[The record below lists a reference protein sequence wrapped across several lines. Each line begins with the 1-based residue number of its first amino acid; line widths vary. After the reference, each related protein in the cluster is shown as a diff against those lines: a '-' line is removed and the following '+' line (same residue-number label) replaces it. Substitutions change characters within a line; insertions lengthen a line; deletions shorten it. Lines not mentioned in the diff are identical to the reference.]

1 MTHYI
6 IENEELQVE
15 ILAKGAELTSIQA
28 KSDNT
33 EFLWQ
38 SDPAYWSRHAPI
50 LFPIVGKLKNDS
62 YYYKGQR
69 YDMTQHGFARDMDF
83 YVVEQQAAKIRLVLD
98 YSEETLRKYPFKFRL
113 EVEYSLQNNQLL
125 TRYLVTNL
133 SDKEEMLFSV
143 GAHPGFKVPLDDKT
157 TFEDYRLELLP
168 ETNRTFIPVT
178 EEVLLQTDQAAKAA
192 QASFPL
198 TRELFKDGVLIFET
212 PGKTQVAL
220 KSDRTEKAI
229 IMDYQTLPYLGIWS
243 TYPADA
249 PFVCLEPWNGVADIF
264 DASGQLSEKLGVN
277 QLEPQGQFVTEYTT
291 TFINGASD
299 E

>member
-1 MTHYI
+1 MTHYM
-6 IENEELQVE
+6 IENDELQVK

-98 YSEETLRKYPFKFRL
+98 YSQETLRKYPFKFRL

-125 TRYLVTNL
+125 TRYVVTNL
-133 SDKEEMLFSV
+133 SDEKEMLFSV
-143 GAHPGFKVPLDDKT
+143 GAHPGFKVPLDDET

-168 ETNRTFIPVT
+168 ETSRTFIPVT
-178 EEVLLQTDQAAKAA
+178 GEVLLQTDQAEKAA
-192 QASFPL
+192 QSSFPL
-198 TRELFKDGVLIFET
+198 TRELFKDGVLVFET
-212 PGKTQVAL
+212 PGKTQIVL
-220 KSDRTEKAI
+220 KSDRTDKAI

-277 QLEPQGQFVTEYTT
+277 QLEPQGQFATEYTT
-291 TFINGASD
+291 TFINGVRD